1 MSINAVVP
9 IYTAQTGLL
18 QAQKSFEKAAQS
30 VASGLCSFVN
40 PADRFVATGLDTTI
54 RSAKQAIANAEMGY
68 NFAATADS
76 ALGSVTQN
84 LQRIRELSVQASNG
98 IYSDEQ
104 RSAMQAEINQNVEQM
119 RQTLNNATFNGKPT
133 VNAVT
138 LDSPNVASVV
148 DFVVTSDAS
157 NVVTYDPNVVLGDMN
172 FDVSTPEAAAASLAQ
187 VDTMLGDIGSKRGE
201 IGAVQT
207 SLEGAIAQQS
217 SMIMS
222 YASSLSGIQDTD
234 YVSAI
239 ADMKK
244 AQFTMEAM
252 GKVMKAVMN
261 SQRYVLDLLK

>member
-1 MSINAVVP
+1 MSKKVAIVMGSDSDFPVVSAAVKRLK
-9 IYTAQTGLL
+9 A
-18 QAQKSFEKAAQS
+18 FEIPFE
-30 VASGLCSFVN
+30 VRVM
-40 PADRFVATGLDTTI
+40 
-54 RSAKQAIANAEMGY
+54 SAH
-68 NFAATADS
+68 
-76 ALGSVTQN
+76 
-84 LQRIRELSVQASNG
+84 R
-98 IYSDEQ
+98 
-104 RSAMQAEINQNVEQM
+104 
-119 RQTLNNATFNGKPT
+119 
-133 VNAVT
+133 
-138 LDSPNVASVV
+138 
-148 DFVVTSDAS
+148 
-157 NVVTYDPNVVLGDMN
+157 
-172 FDVSTPEAAAASLAQ
+172 TPEAAAASLAQ

-217 SMIMS
+217 STIMS